1 MRLAPKGLLVLS
13 IVTLL
18 CLPVLA
24 DDTAT
29 PSKPA
34 LPEPSGQT
42 TTAQTP
48 TQTPASPETPKP
60 APKPAPAGPLQIK
73 VSDTV
78 NFRFGVLLQPQADFS
93 QNAQGGTGDNLMIRR
108 TRFIVSGQLA
118 KNVFFF
124 YQTENAR
131 LGGAIGTGAKVISSG
146 FITTDA
152 VAEYRYSK
160 PLNLWVGLI
169 YLPTSRDALTSSA
182 SEFMIDV
189 NSYAYTATGALA
201 GTGGRDTGFMA
212 RGYFMADHLE
222 YRVGAFQ
229 GLRESGSRNPFRK
242 IARLQYEFFD
252 TEPYGFPSYPGS
264 YFGTKKIVAVGAAYD
279 AQRHYKGPTAD
290 VHIDMPTAF
299 GSAVSTVTYMRL
311 DGDSTVTALPRS
323 NVFVADGGVF
333 FKGSKLGPWAR
344 YEDRS
349 FAAPKKSSSEKRYLV
364 GVNWYPYGNSFNV
377 KSAIGYLKPEVGRKQ
392 KQLTLQMQF
401 FIY

>member
-93 QNAQGGTGDNLMIRR
+93 QNAQGGTGKNLMIRR

-252 TEPYGFPSYPGS
+252 TEPYGFPSFPGS
-264 YFGTKKIVAVGAAYD
+264 YFGTKKIVAVGASYD

-290 VHIDMPTAF
+290 
-299 GSAVSTVTYMRL
+299 
-311 DGDSTVTALPRS
+311 TVTALPRS